1 MSNISFNS
9 RIIAG
14 ICSFGMSGKVF
25 HAPFLNNHPGF
36 ELFGIVERS
45 KNSSRE
51 LYPQATIFRSVEELI
66 LVPEIQLIVVNT
78 PVQTHYNYAKLA
90 LLAGKHVIVEKPFT
104 VTAAEARELQ
114 LLAQEKQLQL
124 IIYQNRRYDKDFLAV
139 QQVINSGKLGEVREA
154 EFRFDRYRPEISYKL
169 HKETVLPGAGNT
181 YDLGAHLVDQAV
193 QLFGFPD
200 ALWADT
206 AIMRNNSVVDDYF
219 EIVLFYPLKR
229 VRLKAT
235 CFAKTITPQ
244 YVVHGSK
251 GSFVLQRTDQQEQ
264 LLSEGAIPTITDWC
278 PANPADD
285 GVLEYINDEGHS
297 VKEKIGGIN
306 GNYMHFYTDVYNTIV
321 NNAANPVP
329 AADGVQTI
337 TLLEAA
343 LQSSST
349 GNKISFI

>member
-1 MSNISFNS
+1 MTHINFNS
-9 RIIAG
+9 RIIAA

-45 KNSSRE
+45 KNNSRE

-66 LVPEIQLIVVNT
+66 AVPEIQLVVVNT
-78 PVQTHYNYAKLA
+78 PVQTHYNYTKLA
-90 LLAGKHVIVEKPFT
+90 LQAGKHVVVEKPFT
-104 VTAAEARELQ
+104 VTAAEAKELQ
-114 LLAQEKQLQL
+114 LLAEEKQVHL
-124 IIYQNRRYDKDFLAV
+124 IVYQNRRYDKDFLAV
-139 QQVINSGKLGEVREA
+139 QQAINSGKLGEVKEA

-181 YDLGAHLVDQAV
+181 YDLGAHLVDQAI

-219 EIVLFYPLKR
+219 EIVLFYPKKR

-235 CFAKTITPQ
+235 CFAKTFTPQ
-244 YVVHGSK
+244 YVVHGSN

-264 LLSEGAIPTITDWC
+264 LLSEGVIPTLADWC
-278 PANPADD
+278 PSNAADD
-285 GVLEYINDEGHS
+285 GVLEYINSEGNTAI
-297 VKEKIGGIN
+297 ETIGGIN

-321 NNAANPVP
+321 NNAPNPVP
-329 AADGVQTI
+329 AADGIQTI
-337 TLLEAA
+337 TLLENALVSAA
-343 LQSSST
+343 T
-349 GNKISFI
+349 GNKISFK